1 MMEEIVS
8 ILTKLNKT
16 ISTMESCTGGGIVN
30 AITNIPGSSEVLK
43 FSAVTYSNEYKIK
56 MGVSEDIINKYTVYS
71 MEVANAMSKNI
82 AIYSLSNYGI
92 GVTGQLNRKDPHNK
106 TSEVDK
112 VYISIYD
119 KDKDKYYNKVYTCE
133 YVNRVDNKNKVIS
146 LVVEMLKSI
155 LND

>member
-1 MMEEIVS
+1 
-8 ILTKLNKT
+8 
-16 ISTMESCTGGGIVN
+16 MESCTGGGIVN
-30 AITNIPGSSEVLK
+30 AITNIPGASEVLK

-92 GVTGQLNRKDPHNK
+92 GVTGQLNRKDPHNN
-106 TSEVDK
+106 TLEMDK

-119 KDKDKYYNKVYTCE
+119 KDKDVYYNKVYTCE
-133 YVNRVDNKNKVIS
+133 YVNRIDNKNEVIS
-146 LVVEMLKSI
+146 LVIEMLKSI
-155 LND
+155 ISD

>member
-1 MMEEIVS
+1 MEEIVS

-30 AITNIPGSSEVLK
+30 AITNIPGASEVLK

-71 MEVANAMSKNI
+71 MEVAKEMSKNI
-82 AIYSLSNYGI
+82 AMYSASNYGI
-92 GVTGQLNRKDPHNK
+92 GVTGQLNRKDPHNS
-106 TSEVDK
+106 TSEMDK

-119 KDKDKYYNKVYTCE
+119 KDKDTYYNKVYTCE

-146 LVVEMLKSI
+146 LVIEMLKSI

>member
-1 MMEEIVS
+1 MEEIVS

-30 AITNIPGSSEVLK
+30 AITNIPGASEVLK

-56 MGVSEDIINKYTVYS
+56 MGVSKDIINKYTVYS
-71 MEVANAMSKNI
+71 MEVAKEMSKNI
-82 AIYSLSNYGI
+82 AMYSASNYGI
-92 GVTGQLNRKDPHNK
+92 GVTGQLNRKDPHNS
-106 TSEVDK
+106 TSEMDK

-119 KDKDKYYNKVYTCE
+119 KDKDTYYNKVYTCE

-146 LVVEMLKSI
+146 LVIEMLKSI

>member
-1 MMEEIVS
+1 MEEIVS